1 MFTLTMKNTP
11 ALQTNSITEDH
22 HRKTCWCIRVGEAPE
37 VSSRATPPPSW
48 TAAEEEAKHILR
60 YFRSVTQSSRSSLIT
75 VIFVIIDII
84 LGFCGEGARVSR
96 ISPGGTKS
104 LIHRYFEKKNSC
116 SRIRYDRYSCCQHHL
131 QLRIFHHHHHGDAK
145 CYWQTSVLRE
155 WILKVREVKMKKI
168 LFHFLFEK

>member
-84 LGFCGEGARVSR
+84 LGFRGEEARVSR
-96 ISPGGTKS
+96 MSLGGSKS
-104 LIHRYFEKKNSC
+104 LIHRYFEKRTHVLELDMIDILVANIISIFTFFIIIIMEMPSATGRPVSC
-116 SRIRYDRYSCCQHHL
+116 ESGY
-131 QLRIFHHHHHGDAK
+131 
-145 CYWQTSVLRE
+145 
-155 WILKVREVKMKKI
+155 
-168 LFHFLFEK
+168 